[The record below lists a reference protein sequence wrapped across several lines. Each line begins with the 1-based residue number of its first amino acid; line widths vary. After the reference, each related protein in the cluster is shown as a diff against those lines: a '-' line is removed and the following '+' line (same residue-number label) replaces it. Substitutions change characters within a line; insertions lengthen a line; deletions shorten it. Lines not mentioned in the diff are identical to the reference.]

1 MLVAV
6 RAAAVAVWPCQ
17 MEPFGEEAC
26 FVVERGGFEDGFVFG
41 GDEERDE
48 IRLVFKKPLWLLE
61 HSLQQRDGI
70 AAGADRAIEADADRA
85 STHSFQN
92 FFQMGCG

>member
-17 MEPFGEEAC
+17 MEAFGEEPC

-41 GDEERDE
+41 GDEKRDD
-48 IRLVFKKPLWLLE
+48 IRLVFEKTVWLLKDWF
-61 HSLQQRDGI
+61 QQRDRI
-70 AAGADRAIEADADRA
+70 STGADRAIEADADRA
-85 STHSFQN
+85 SAHPLQ
-92 FFQMGCG
+92 